1 MITDNLKDVAKG
13 TFASSFLAI
22 IGALVVY
29 TLIKGWQSAH
39 K

>member
-29 TLIKGWQSAH
+29 SLIKAWQASH
-39 K
+39 S